1 MAQKIPA
8 IVVVFF
14 LLQLVGCSN
23 LTSLFFY
30 PQQEYLR
37 TPNNINLAYEEVIT
51 NAADG
56 TELHSW
62 FLPAMETKNQNA
74 DSPIV
79 LFLHGN
85 AENISTHI
93 GSVYWL
99 PEQGVDVFLLDYRG
113 FGRSKG
119 DAYVPAIFEDVE
131 SSLIWLRKRFPQRKI
146 FIFGQS
152 IGSAIATTSM
162 ALFKDEYQLSGL
174 ILDSSFTGYRDI
186 SQEVTGSHM
195 ITWPVWPLTWLL
207 PTQWDPQNHIADVS
221 PSPILMFHSKED
233 SVLPYEMGRELYDIA
248 KQPKKWQPSK
258 GGHIQTF
265 NFIEYREILLSFL
278 TL

>member
-1 MAQKIPA
+1 MIKVICSGLAL
-8 IVVVFF
+8 FF
-14 LLQLVGCSN
+14 LLQLTACSN

-37 TPNNINLAYEEVIT
+37 TPNDINLAYEEVNTIT
-51 NAADG
+51 ADG
-56 TELHSW
+56 TQISSW
-62 FLPAMETKNQNA
+62 FLPAIVA
-74 DSPIV
+74 DKQADNSPIV

-99 PEQGVDVFLLDYRG
+99 PEQGVNVFLLDYRG
-113 FGRSKG
+113 FGHSQG
-119 DAYVPAIFEDVE
+119 DPYIPAIFEDVE
-131 SSLIWLRKRFPQRKI
+131 SSLIWLRKRFPERKI

-174 ILDSSFTGYRDI
+174 ILDASFTGYRDI
-186 SQEVTGSHM
+186 AQDVTGSHV
-195 ITWPVWPLTWLL
+195 ISWLVWPFTWLL
-207 PTQWDPQNHIADVS
+207 PTKWDPQEHIADIS
-221 PSPILMFHSKED
+221 PSPILMFHSEAD
-233 SVLPYEMGRELYDIA
+233 SVLPYDLGLELYDEA
-248 KQPKKWQPSK
+248 LQPKEWQPSK

-265 NFIEYREILLSFL
+265 NFEEYRKIFVKFL
-278 TL
+278 I